1 MNSVYEATVQLN
13 EAIALV
19 EILFFDKVTSNFFS
33 RIEGYFTQ
41 QFSVS
46 FGPKKRGGI
55 SEFLVQVRYPSNC
68 DSFDVMESI
77 RLFLESEGFTKLQYQ
92 RLVVGDILRG
102 SNLSSLRLKPKT

>member
-46 FGPKKRGGI
+46 FGPKKGE
-55 SEFLVQVRYPSNC
+55 EFLNFWCRFVTRQ
-68 DSFDVMESI
+68 I
-77 RLFLESEGFTKLQYQ
+77 ATALT
-92 RLVVGDILRG
+92 
-102 SNLSSLRLKPKT
+102 